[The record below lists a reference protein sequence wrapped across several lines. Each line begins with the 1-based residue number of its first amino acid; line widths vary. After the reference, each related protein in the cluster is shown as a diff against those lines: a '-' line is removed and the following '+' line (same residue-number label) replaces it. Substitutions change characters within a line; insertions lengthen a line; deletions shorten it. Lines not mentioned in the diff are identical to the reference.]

1 MSEEIESHILRR
13 YEIVQKLG
21 KGAYG
26 IVWKTIDKKT
36 KEVVALKKV
45 NFKISCNYRYLMH
58 FIMLQMPKEHIGR
71 LFFYNN

>member
-45 NFKISCNYRYLMH
+45 ICNYNE
-58 FIMLQMPKEHIGR
+58 FTGI
-71 LFFYNN
+71 